1 MLKAIIAISAN
12 SSDAGVIGPNALSRE
27 LVSEATISRILDYML
42 DPDAPHSTASL
53 TNGVSL
59 IIELIRK
66 NNRYAI
72 LSFHTLIGS
81 DYDIEPVLS
90 LTLESHP
97 PTSRDP
103 IYLGTM
109 LRLFASRVHD
119 FQSLLSQPK
128 SVPPYIATT
137 FGHIEPLGFERFRIC
152 ELYAELLHCS
162 NMGLLNDPRGEV
174 IVRERD
180 IERERLRR
188 EGQSRRPVVDVWG
201 DTTLQNDRQ
210 WAADPYSSDDS
221 EEGNEEAPAVFDDKV
236 NKVEQLLPR
245 TEDPHR
251 RPSPQESSGPP
262 QPAKGNQPLNVP
274 SHELKQET
282 PESRESRTSPERKSS
297 DSNTLI
303 SPLESPLIHLESK
316 NGGPRTDEDSSA
328 TNPNDSVGL
337 LGTDQAGQPVV
348 GDYLKMKFVEAR
360 VLPSVVDL
368 FFAHPWNNFLHNV
381 VYDIL
386 TQVLNG
392 PMDKGFNRQLAIDL
406 FTTGQLTEKILDGQ
420 RASDEAQ

>member
-42 DPDAPHSTASL
+42 DPDAYYSTASL

-66 NNRYAI
+66 NNRFATI
-72 LSFHTLIGS
+72 SAQGLIGS

-109 LRLFASRVHD
+109 LRLFASRIHD
-119 FQSLLSQPK
+119 FQGLLSKPK
-128 SVPPYIATT
+128 TVPPSIATT
-137 FGHIEPLGFERFRIC
+137 FGNIAPLGFERFRIC

-162 NMGLLNDPRGEV
+162 NMGLLNDPRGEIV
-174 IVRERD
+174 VRERD
-180 IERERLRR
+180 IERDRLRK
-188 EGQSRRPVVDVWG
+188 EGQSRRPAVDIWG
-201 DTTLQNDRQ
+201 DTALKNDRQ
-210 WAADPYSSDDS
+210 WTADPYLSDDS
-221 EEGNEEAPAVFDDKV
+221 EDVNEKTTSGVDDKV
-236 NKVEQLLPR
+236 TGVEQSKPGVK
-245 TEDPHR
+245 E
-251 RPSPQESSGPP
+251 P
-262 QPAKGNQPLNVP
+262 QPPTPHDSSRVSEHVNGSQPINLP
-274 SHELKQET
+274 SDEHERQTQEL
-282 PESRESRTSPERKSS
+282 RESGTSPTRNSS
-297 DSNTLI
+297 DSNPFI
-303 SPLESPLIHLESK
+303 SPPQSPEPVSNANKERPAIEEDNSSTGRDQSK
-316 NGGPRTDEDSSA
+316 QIP
-328 TNPNDSVGL
+328 
-337 LGTDQAGQPVV
+337 GTTQAEQPVV
-348 GDYLKMKFVEAR
+348 GDFLKMKFVEAR

-392 PMDKGFNRQLAIDL
+392 PMDKGYNRQLAIDL
-406 FTTGQLTEKILDGQ
+406 FTTGQLTEKIMNGQ

>member
-1 MLKAIIAISAN
+1 
-12 SSDAGVIGPNALSRE
+12 
-27 LVSEATISRILDYML
+27 ML

-66 NNRYAI
+66 NNRFPAM
-72 LSFHTLIGS
+72 SAQRLISS

-109 LRLFASRVHD
+109 LRIFASRIHD
-119 FQSLLSQPK
+119 FQALLSQPK
-128 SVPPYIATT
+128 TVPPLIPTT
-137 FGHIEPLGFERFRIC
+137 FGLIEPVGFERFRIC

-174 IVRERD
+174 VIRERD
-180 IERERLRR
+180 MERERLRK
-188 EGQSRRPVVDVWG
+188 EGQAKRHVVDIWG
-201 DTTLQNDRQ
+201 DTTLKNDRQ
-210 WAADPYSSDDS
+210 WTADPYSSDES
-221 EEGNEEAPAVFDDKV
+221 EDGNEKTTSGFDDKV
-236 NKVEQLLPR
+236 TNVEHSKLTTEEPDASSAHEATRAPQHINGGQSSNLPS
-245 TEDPHR
+245 TNLEL
-251 RPSPQESSGPP
+251 E
-262 QPAKGNQPLNVP
+262 NQV
-274 SHELKQET
+274 
-282 PESRESRTSPERKSS
+282 SRQSETSPARKSS
-297 DSNTLI
+297 DSDPLI
-303 SPLESPLIHLESK
+303 SPPESPSTHL
-316 NGGPRTDEDSSA
+316 DSNNSQPTA
-328 TNPNDSVGL
+328 TSNNSPIALNDSPQIP
-337 LGTDQAGQPVV
+337 GTSQDGQPVV

-406 FTTGQLTEKILDGQ
+406 FTTGQLTEKILSGQ